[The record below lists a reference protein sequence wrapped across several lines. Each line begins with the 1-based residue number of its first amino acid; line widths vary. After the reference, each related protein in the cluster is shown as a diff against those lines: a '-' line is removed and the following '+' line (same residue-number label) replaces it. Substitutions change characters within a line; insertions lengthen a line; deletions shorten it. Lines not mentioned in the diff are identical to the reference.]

1 MEATPSG
8 KANNGNLF
16 RYAKKSHKYI
26 FNLKTKDL
34 TAGTWRLRIL
44 LDDGA
49 SHYVTIELKEHEKD
63 QGKNKDL
70 QEEDLMD
77 EDEDQAE
84 EDD

>member
-16 RYAKKSHKYI
+16 RYAKKSHI

-49 SHYVTIELKEHEKD
+49 SHYVTIELKEPEKH

-77 EDEDQAE
+77 EDKDE